1 MTITVTSLTDSYLAS
16 APCGRNTF
24 LLHFRADI
32 HGALSLHEF
41 AEIVRNYHDVAQ
53 IEIAFRDAR
62 LDPRDGTLLSL
73 LRAYE

>member
-32 HGALSLHEF
+32 HGALSLHDF
-41 AEIVRNYHDVAQ
+41 AQMVRKYHDLTE
-53 IEIAFRDAR
+53 IEIAFRDTR
-62 LDPRDGTLLSL
+62 LDPQDGTLLRL
-73 LRAYE
+73 LGAYE